1 MKLIMA
7 VSFLIYSLTAFC
19 DGPAV
24 AMKKN
29 KKKKAPQ
36 TKIATTPTQAVA
48 PCDSK
53 EDLLKKLEEKKKA
66 EAASEKPKAFSLQ
79 GGDTGCSIK

>member
-7 VSFLIYSLTAFC
+7 ASFVIYSLAIFC
-19 DGPAV
+19 TEPAV
-24 AMKKN
+24 VVKKT
-29 KKKKAPQ
+29 KKKIAQQASVAP
-36 TKIATTPTQAVA
+36 APTQAVA

-66 EAASEKPKAFSLQ
+66 AAASEKPKGFSLQ